1 MQQLPLPVQLRPE
14 ADFAAFVAGPNV
26 EAVAAVTAWSLGEGE
41 RFLYLFGTAGSGKTH
56 LLQAACR
63 QGTRIACSAIYLPLG
78 YGELTPTALDNL
90 ELWELVA
97 LDDIQAIAGDGTWE
111 QGLCDLYNRLRE
123 SGRRL
128 LISARTPVA
137 ALPLTLPDL
146 RSRLGWGPGYR
157 LLPLPEND
165 CERLLREA
173 AEHRGLALGA
183 AAVDY
188 IMRRCP
194 REPGYLLGLLEE
206 IDRESL
212 RRKCRPT
219 RWLIRR
225 VLDGK
230 PPGESRRGV
239 GKYLNGKVADRPYN

>member
-1 MQQLPLPVQLRPE
+1 MRQLPLPVQLRPE
-14 ADFAAFVAGPNV
+14 ADFAAFVPGPNA
-26 EAVAAVTAWSLGEGE
+26 EAIAAVTAWSLGEGDP
-41 RFLYLFGTAGSGKTH
+41 FLYLFGPAGSGKTH

-63 QGTRIACSAIYLPLG
+63 QAVRVARSAIYLPLG
-78 YGELTPTALDNL
+78 YGELAPTALDNL

-97 LDDIQAIAGDGTWE
+97 LDDIQAIAGDGVWE

-123 SGRRL
+123 SGRGL
-128 LISARTPVA
+128 LVSARPPVSG
-137 ALPLTLPDL
+137 LSLTLPDL

-157 LLPLPEND
+157 LSALSEED

-173 AEHRGLALGA
+173 AGRRGLALGA
-183 AAVDY
+183 DAVDY

-219 RWLIRR
+219 RWLIR
-225 VLDGK
+225 LI
-230 PPGESRRGV
+230 
-239 GKYLNGKVADRPYN
+239 LDRPGSFPSDIDV